1 MAAQKY
7 WFKARGK
14 HSVGWAPT
22 SWQAWVV
29 LAFYVGFLAH
39 SFFLIN
45 SQSETLTDTFIAFL
59 PRFLLFTALLT
70 IITYL
75 KGEPTTWHHEDE
87 KKPQLQPTENKNA
100 VHSSEAPHKK
110 ED

>member
-22 SWQAWVV
+22 TWQAWVV
-29 LAFYVGFLAH
+29 LALYIGFLVH
-39 SFFLIN
+39 SFLLIN
-45 SQSETLTDTFIAFL
+45 SQSETLTDALIAFL

-87 KKPQLQPTENKNA
+87 KVPHLQPAGKDTTEQ
-100 VHSSEAPHKK
+100 STESPHKK
-110 ED
+110 DD